1 MESRGI
7 AWRALGPLLYP
18 YHPPPYH
25 GWVGEGSPA
34 SGDPGGLFWTAFR
47 SSTPDT
53 ALQLLS
59 QGGEDYLF
67 FLLP

>member
-7 AWRALGPLLYP
+7 ARAALGPFLYP
-18 YHPPPYH
+18 YLPPPHH

-34 SGDPGGLFWTAFR
+34 SGEPGGLSWTTFR

>member
-7 AWRALGPLLYP
+7 ARAVLGPFLYP
-18 YHPPPYH
+18 DFPPPH
-25 GWVGEGSPA
+25 HSWVGEGSPA
-34 SGDPGGLFWTAFR
+34 LGEPGGLSWTTFR

-59 QGGEDYLF
+59 HGGEDYLF